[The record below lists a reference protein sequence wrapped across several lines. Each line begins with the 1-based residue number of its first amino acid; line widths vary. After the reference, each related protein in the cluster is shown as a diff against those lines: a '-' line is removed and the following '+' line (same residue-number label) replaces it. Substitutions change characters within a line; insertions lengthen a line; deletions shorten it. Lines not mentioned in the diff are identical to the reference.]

1 MLPPQVKAAAMFV
14 GKLKLKLFKGGW
26 GKELALLCSLTWIG
40 LKTFTGIYLLTFTY
54 LHKID
59 AGELSVSLEL
69 KKEIFLGW

>member
-1 MLPPQVKAAAMFV
+1 MFV
-14 GKLKLKLFKGGW
+14 GKLKFSCSKVPPRGW
-26 GKELALLCSLTWIG
+26 GKESALLCSSTWIG
-40 LKTFTGIYLLTFTY
+40 LKTFTGITFTY